1 MPEANRTVYDP
12 RGSEQWMDKVF
23 EDARKEFERILTE
36 SKNEILRVF
45 EVHTRAV
52 EAAIE
57 QDSRRRLKV
66 LNPSAFEIE
75 ERSR

>member
-1 MPEANRTVYDP
+1 
-12 RGSEQWMDKVF
+12 MDKVF